1 MYEAWV
7 EVVALGMRSLAPH
20 AFLPIQNPYLSFEV
34 AGAGQAPVHTNR
46 SKRPSGRD
54 PNFQQ
59 VGGPSPP
66 PTALQL
72 RCHATHTNR
81 QPELPA
87 AHRDA
92 VPAAEGPALRAAPH
106 GLLERAVRESR

>member
-54 PNFQQ
+54 PNFLQ
-59 VGGPSPP
+59 VGGPPLSSSNC
-66 PTALQL
+66 AVMYMS
-72 RCHATHTNR
+72 CSTH
-81 QPELPA
+81 
-87 AHRDA
+87 
-92 VPAAEGPALRAAPH
+92 
-106 GLLERAVRESR
+106 